1 MLGDDDNLESC
12 IEYAIL
18 FAHQGILRSAEGA
31 DDKKQRT
38 RRVET
43 LGMLANDVFPVF
55 PPFAQVVQVVLFD
68 EIGGIGRQTNCEGGR
83 FSGTVKP
90 DTPRT
95 NPYINPE
102 EERRDGGIYCAAIS
116 QAVWTSCE
124 TALLTS
130 AAATVPRCC
139 ASYRTGSGEDYRGYR
154 LS

>member
-1 MLGDDDNLESC
+1 
-12 IEYAIL
+12 
-18 FAHQGILRSAEGA
+18 
-31 DDKKQRT
+31 
-38 RRVET
+38 
-43 LGMLANDVFPVF
+43 MLANDVFAVF
-55 PPFAQVVQVVLFD
+55 PPFAQVVQVVGFD

-83 FSGTVKP
+83 FSGTVKL

-116 QAVWTSCE
+116 QAVWTSWE

-130 AAATVPRCC
+130 AAATVPRCWKGDIPRCC
-139 ASYRTGSGEDYRGYR
+139 ASHRTGSGEDYRGYR